1 MLLNKNILISI
12 LLMALIGL
20 SGESYAGNITKYEKS
35 VETEECS
42 KVETEEQKIAFV
54 KVRKQSIKIFTR
66 QFQLKQK
73 SRSINIVDKF
83 ESRDSFCSNKQNH
96 YLQFRRLLI

>member
-12 LLMALIGL
+12 LLIGFLAL
-20 SGESYAGNITKYEKS
+20 SGESYAGVTKFERS
-35 VETEECS
+35 VETEEIC

-54 KVRKQSIKIFTR
+54 KVRKQSIKIFTKH
-66 QFQLKQK
+66 FQLKQK
-73 SRSINIVDKF
+73 SKTFNIGFKANFLDN
-83 ESRDSFCSNKQNH
+83 FCSNKQNH

>member
-1 MLLNKNILISI
+1 MLLNKNILIS
-12 LLMALIGL
+12 LLLIAFIGL
-20 SGESYAGNITKYEKS
+20 SGESYAGIAKSERS
-35 VETEECS
+35 VETEEIC

-66 QFQLKQK
+66 HFQLKQK
-73 SRSINIVDKF
+73 SRAFNITVK
-83 ESRDSFCSNKQNH
+83 SGYRDSFCSNKQNH